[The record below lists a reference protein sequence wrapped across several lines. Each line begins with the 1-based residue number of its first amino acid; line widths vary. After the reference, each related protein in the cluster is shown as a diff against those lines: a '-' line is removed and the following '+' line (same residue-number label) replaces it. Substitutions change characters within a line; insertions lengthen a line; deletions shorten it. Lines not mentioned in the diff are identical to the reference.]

1 MDIEKIY
8 TVFRTGVVFLKVHLV
23 CIEEDVTVKKK
34 GCFLPLLNFIVAIF
48 MIAIFIF
55 FPFFVQL
62 VHI

>member
-8 TVFRTGVVFLKVHLV
+8 TVFRTGVFFLKVHLV
-23 CIEEDVTVKKK
+23 CIEEDVTVKK
-34 GCFLPLLNFIVAIF
+34 GCVLPLLNFIVAIF

-55 FPFFVQL
+55 SPFFVQL